1 MSTDQD
7 GKKTVALQQLLSVTD
22 APVHL
27 ISTPYVVPAG
37 AAMAQAV
44 KDENHDPPHKFCY
57 NPNSDAPQDA
67 GGGWLSS
74 WIEVCG
80 KTKESSGTV
89 YIVYNSEKT
98 GAFGEGVNQG
108 YFDGQA
114 QQGEYKL
121 ATQLGCNIEWRGY
134 ARDLEA
140 EKQAANEA
148 EKKRIAAGGCVVGGD
163 HKWQYHQGTDGTGR
177 ACFKCLEVQDLATGQ
192 AIWWC
197 STPELRQRVL
207 EGGCPADGA
216 HAWAMQN
223 GGRCCTKCGQTET
236 SSGEI
241 KMLPQLIGAFGPPK
255 ANPRVANR

>member
-1 MSTDQD
+1 
-7 GKKTVALQQLLSVTD
+7 
-22 APVHL
+22 
-27 ISTPYVVPAG
+27 
-37 AAMAQAV
+37 MARSI
-44 KDENHDPPHKFCY
+44 KETNHDPPRTYCY
-57 NPNSDAPQDA
+57 NPNTDAPQDA
-67 GGGWLSS
+67 GGGWMAS
-74 WIEVCG
+74 WFRVCDR
-80 KTKESSGTV
+80 TKLTNGTV
-89 YIVYNSEKT
+89 FIIFNQEKN
-98 GAFGEGVNQG
+98 GPFGDGEHKG

-114 QQGEYKL
+114 QMGEL
-121 ATQLGCNIEWRGY
+121 EMAMRLQCNIEWVGY
-134 ARDLEA
+134 TRDRAAEER
-140 EKQAANEA
+140 EKQE
-148 EKKRIAAGGCVVGGD
+148 EERKRVAAGGCVAGGE
-163 HKWQYHQGTDGTGR
+163 HNWQYHQGTDGTGR

-223 GGRCCTKCGQTET
+223 GGRCCTKCGHTET